1 MNSVG
6 EVTAMC
12 GDGTN
17 DVGSL
22 KSSTIGI
29 AVLNNKTPKQ
39 IRAAEWEEKLK
50 RGEVVEE
57 VKVDLKPPPW
67 PAFSEMMKNP
77 NLAKEY
83 Q

>member
-1 MNSVG
+1 
-6 EVTAMC
+6 MC

-39 IRAAEWEEKLK
+39 IRAAE
-50 RGEVVEE
+50 
-57 VKVDLKPPPW
+57 
-67 PAFSEMMKNP
+67 
-77 NLAKEY
+77 
-83 Q
+83 